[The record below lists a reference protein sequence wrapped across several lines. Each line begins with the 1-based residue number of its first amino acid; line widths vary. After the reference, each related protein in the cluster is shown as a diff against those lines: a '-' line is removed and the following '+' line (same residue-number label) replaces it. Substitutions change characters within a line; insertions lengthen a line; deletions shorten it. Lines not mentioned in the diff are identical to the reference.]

1 MKKVILDLAVS
12 LDGFIEG
19 PNGEID
25 WCIMDDDMDF
35 DGFLK
40 TVDTI
45 FYGRVSYDAWGN
57 YQPDDN
63 ANAAEKKLW
72 NAVHS
77 KKKYVFSTQSRADER
92 ATFVNAD
99 IAETVASIRQEGGKD
114 IWLYGGASIIKTFI
128 NLGLIDIYRVSV
140 HPVALGGGK
149 PLFED
154 LKQRLSLALIKTT
167 VFRSGVVQLIY
178 QPATNSNS

>member
-25 WCIMDDDMDF
+25 WCIMDKDMDF
-35 DGFLK
+35 DGFLAGI
-40 TVDTI
+40 DII

-57 YQPDDN
+57 YQPDARAGETEQN
-63 ANAAEKKLW
+63 LW
-72 NAVHS
+72 KAVHT
-77 KKKYVFSTQSRADER
+77 KKKFVFSHLGREDER
-92 ATFVNAD
+92 AAFIQSDIVN
-99 IAETVASIRQEGGKD
+99 TVSAIKNGGGKD
-114 IWLYGGASIIKTFI
+114 IWLYGGAGLIKTFI
-128 NLGLIDIYRVSV
+128 REGLIDVYRLSV
-140 HPVALGGGK
+140 HPIVLGAGK

-154 LKQRLSLALIKTT
+154 LKDRIALKLIKTN

-178 QPATNSNS
+178 KHQ